1 MGEEQWAERM
11 LNEYREDRGRL
22 VEYRRIHEN
31 ELPEDEKTLINSMI
45 NELEEK
51 IVLVAPYCHSAK
63 HDGEIA
69 KMERDIYF
77 KRGNISLW
85 EPQWI
90 ERCPDAARFENA
102 LIERLDGEEQEELI
116 TVDLSF
122 LPKRQREAIQMVA
135 DGLSYTQAAE
145 MMDQVKKGTVSKHLQ
160 LARKKCQGDSLQ
172 LSWNL

>member
-1 MGEEQWAERM
+1 
-11 LNEYREDRGRL
+11 
-22 VEYRRIHEN
+22 
-31 ELPEDEKTLINSMI
+31 
-45 NELEEK
+45 
-51 IVLVAPYCHSAK
+51 
-63 HDGEIA
+63 
-69 KMERDIYF
+69 MERDIYF

-90 ERCPDAARFENA
+90 ERCPDTTRFEDV
-102 LIERLDGEEQEELI
+102 LIERLDGEEKEELI

-122 LPKRQREAIQMVA
+122 LPKRQSEAIQMVA

-160 LARKKCQGDSLQ
+160 LARKKCQESVQ